1 LAEIRESADQHQVI
15 AFSAFPYAAG
25 SKRDKKSRKE
35 SVQQRRLAWSRPQK
49 HEKTLAKQR
58 KKFSGGRN
66 QIARQVVEPQLNLQ
80 CPD

>member
-1 LAEIRESADQHQVI
+1 MPLAANVTRNPEKNLFNSAGWRGPD
-15 AFSAFPYAAG
+15 P
-25 SKRDKKSRKE
+25 KNMKKHWQSNE
-35 SVQQRRLAWSRPQK
+35 
-49 HEKTLAKQR
+49 